1 MCIFVLPL
9 ISRHG
14 VDALKQ
20 EILKYMLR
28 WCIHF
33 CYEMRAGL
41 EVWFLTPLSTIFQ
54 LYCGCQFYWS
64 WWMKPEYLEKTT
76 DLSQV
81 TDKQML
87 YWVHLIISR
96 IGTHNF
102 SEMICGYCN
111 AITQIFNE
119 IKTFSL
125 KKAYFL

>member
-1 MCIFVLPL
+1 
-9 ISRHG
+9 
-14 VDALKQ
+14 
-20 EILKYMLR
+20 
-28 WCIHF
+28 
-33 CYEMRAGL
+33 
-41 EVWFLTPLSTIFQ
+41 
-54 LYCGCQFYWS
+54 
-64 WWMKPEYLEKTT
+64 MKPEYLEKTT